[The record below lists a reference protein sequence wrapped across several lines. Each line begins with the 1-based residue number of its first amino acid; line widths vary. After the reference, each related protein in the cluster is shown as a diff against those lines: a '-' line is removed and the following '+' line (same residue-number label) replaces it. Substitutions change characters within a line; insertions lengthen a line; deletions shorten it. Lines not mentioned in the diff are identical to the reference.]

1 MANEGST
8 IILANLNTEEL
19 EKSIKKVVDAVEN
32 GSKEM
37 AKKFDTS
44 INAMIESMK
53 KLSSLSNDVSTHT
66 EKSTSSRAKETKA
79 VNETVTSYDNL
90 AKAKQKAIEPQHSSA
105 RDSYEAMLKGMRE
118 SAVWLAKE
126 LKNVDNVSLDK
137 QLAEYNK
144 FEAKIEE
151 AKRKVA
157 ELKEQLRSGEGGR
170 LVQSQTMNEIA
181 RYEQMIKDLTAQQIA
196 STKKIEEE
204 YKQYGTLVK
213 QEYDAMV
220 KKIQEVFIVKQQ
232 ESKFTEKQISEA
244 KQYTEEINRQVKA
257 WHEMA
262 IAGDK
267 VGQKKIGDSLKLDF
281 YRTMKMPTDSLEQM
295 QKKVERLKV
304 ELSSLQDVGLL
315 SPAQIVRAEQE
326 VAKLNSQI
334 AQIATTTQ
342 QNTQVQQQ
350 YGRTAQEVQEA
361 HARGVQK
368 QIQWQ
373 EELKR
378 KTMEA
383 GTVAQKSAREIIN
396 AAHAALSQGLSPDA
410 FLNKANLTNG
420 SILRQLT
427 DDIYNMRNAYY
438 SIAKDDRESPLAR
451 ALKKDM
457 DNAIQARNALNALA
471 NTEAGTNIAMAAT
484 AQIASAT
491 NAQYDALK
499 TTIARLEYEYN
510 KLSEAEK
517 RTEKGQKLAQDIQNA
532 KQKLDTFRESARA
545 ASKAA
550 NELSNAE
557 EKASSS
563 AKKLSNSHKEA
574 TQSNNALTR
583 SFNYMKNRMAFYLT
597 VGATTQFV
605 KQLADIRGQYEMT
618 ERSLQILTDSAQKGT
633 EIFNQLST
641 MALNSPFTAM
651 QLTDAARQLSALG
664 FEADELVGT
673 VKRLGDISAAV
684 GAPIDRISYALGQVQ
699 TYGYLTSLQAR
710 TFMRMGIPLVKALS
724 EEYSKLEG
732 RIVTT
737 SDVFQRMKDKA
748 ISYNDVMRVVN
759 RLTDEG
765 GRFFDYQAK
774 VSETLH
780 VQLSNLSLA
789 WQNMLN
795 DIGKSNQS
803 LLASPIKLLRALFT
817 HWQAISRVVKAGA
830 IAFGIA
836 KIIQLIS
843 RMALWTNHQR
853 WAFEKTFG
861 TKMATKMK
869 GFSTGLA
876 TMFKSTTFWATI
888 VIGAITDIIMHTNQ
902 MSERIKQTN
911 EDIRKNAEE
920 TSMKMKDFLD
930 ANRDLQESLYTRGED
945 GKITGTRNLDASEAN
960 KAWTEISSQISDSSS
975 NATYF
980 ITKLEQIEDV
990 NDRVRKGFDY
1000 AKLIQEANGALAELG
1015 GNTIKFTQDSWLAG
1029 AFGEGLKSDI
1039 RDFTGLEKAS
1049 KSLDNLKKK
1058 FQEAYTPANDFLG
1071 TLQVMGQALTGSGSL
1086 LNAATESLILDPQS
1100 AKEAAQKA
1108 FAEFEKEA
1116 QVTTNSIKDYL
1127 DSNFMDFSS
1136 KLFNPQNFEDNIMRS
1151 MESAD
1156 AMIKQVAQTEQLT
1169 ADETFQLHRTINSQL
1184 YYQYHMQ
1191 LQARVASTIG
1201 AEHEIAKQQLAIFEE
1216 TWSLQRVSF
1225 QRFLDWMQNSHDST
1239 VRDMYYELTKNGE
1252 EAFDL
1257 TSREGQAKLNA
1268 LLESFKQ
1275 NNLTAYNDLV
1285 HWVNLANLLNISI
1298 PVILKISAD
1307 DSKSQYEQLT
1317 DLDSKADA
1325 AYQKMLRLKQGMDDT
1340 RKNVD
1345 AALKKQGENSTQYKR
1360 EKEAYEKKQKE
1371 YEEAKKDYE
1380 DSVAKGGRSSHAQS
1394 DLKKEQS
1401 AAERARKQKSKEE
1414 NKELKAKEKAENEA
1428 KRARE
1433 KAQREAEQ
1441 EKRRREQELA
1451 KALRDE
1457 VSLVEKLRTSYDK
1470 LRKEGVAPETITST
1484 LLNNYDATFKD
1495 IDKIVK
1501 QYGLEGFDFFDFV
1514 NPFTNTFVKDNT
1526 IFNFFEEQLA
1536 VVKNSSF
1543 KTRDALKS
1551 LEEVLAKMREEG
1563 WTKTMEDI
1571 TKVMGES
1578 IDSLSTNYEL
1588 SLDVE
1593 ENPELSEL
1601 FSNMMGIDVSELL
1614 KDAPKSLKEFTDEV
1628 NTIVGGAMNAYLV
1641 NIGNKDTFENF
1652 MSIRSGE
1659 DFNILDETQ
1668 FKRLREILTEDSQL
1682 FKDIEKLRDDLIK
1695 KNRKFFDDA
1704 QKTFDDYLSK
1714 YGKYA
1719 DKVCEIE
1726 EKRIKDTQTL
1736 DNAYYSDELK
1746 KTEDYARKKQAIER
1760 MTQKELQKLSFEE
1773 FKDSEWYITMFGDLD
1788 NMSMTTLD
1796 VLIGKLQEMKD
1807 TMKELDP
1814 QNLKTIQTE
1823 IDKIMTIRA
1832 KKSPIKNFVNDIK
1845 EYNRLAKQRK
1855 KLEKDLVVSQQNV
1868 DNQKMVVDLASKQ
1881 VKEAKR
1887 KYGVNSEEYKIAQN
1901 NLKVQQDI
1909 LDAQKKENESLV
1921 KKLKR
1926 YGSLK
1931 KLLKEEADAVQDFL
1945 DTISKYAQLFGDF
1958 LESIGDNSVLEDTTR
1973 KLSDL
1978 VGVAQSAVEGFKTG
1992 GVWGAVITGA
2002 LSLGTTIS
2010 KWFSGDGSID
2020 KELQRSELRVKQL
2033 EMAYSNLEESV
2044 NDAYGTM
2051 VVGLQKAQIEN
2062 KKLQLVEMKRQ
2073 LRLEQGRKKKNQ
2085 DKGKIEDLKSQINDL
2100 NNELANST
2108 ETIVNEML
2116 GISGV
2121 AGFAEDLVSSMIS
2134 AFKEGEDYMDV
2145 FNEKWD
2151 DMIDHMIMKL
2161 IVGKVIGDYFND
2173 LFKQMEG
2180 FVEERTR
2187 KEANEY
2193 SNLVAARDAG
2203 ASTMSN
2209 SKLRE
2214 FLITQR
2220 AQNLGYTNHKDW
2232 FKQDKKGYGEFFKSL
2247 SDDYLNNYRKSLNEN
2262 IAIAER
2268 NLKEASDVATYES
2281 YELLANSRE
2290 GAEERVKMLKDILA
2304 QYGIKFGEGTN
2315 KELSQLQQ
2323 GIQGITEDTAG
2334 SLESYMNG
2342 VSQQVYLQSDLLTQI
2357 RDIMVGYDFTLQ
2369 SATNAEILLSLQ
2381 QSYQVQMAIQSILVG
2396 WSNASGQAVR
2406 VEMI

>member
-66 EKSTSSRAKETKA
+66 EKSTSSRVKESKA
-79 VNETVTSYDNL
+79 VNETATSYDDL
-90 AKAKQKAIEPQHSSA
+90 AKAVKKVIDSNDGIKKAFSHEELQSYIALLRNIHSEYRNMAMNGTSTTITQEKMQGWMQSLEQVIAKYKEILTNIDYVNNRQGTISTKQWMQDFSSQDE
-105 RDSYEAMLKGMRE
+105 RLKQLNN
-118 SAVWLAKE
+118 WYKE
-126 LKNVDNVSLDK
+126 LEKEDQKRISNIESEK
-137 QLAEYNK
+137 KAREQMAE
-144 FEAKIEE
+144 A
-151 AKRKVA
+151 ARKA
-157 ELKEQLRSGEGGR
+157 EL
-170 LVQSQTMNEIA
+170 
-181 RYEQMIKDLTAQQIA
+181 RYQ
-196 STKKIEEE
+196 
-204 YKQYGTLVK
+204 
-213 QEYDAMV
+213 DAVM
-220 KKIQEVFIVKQQ
+220 KTQF
-232 ESKFTEKQISEA
+232 
-244 KQYTEEINRQVKA
+244 
-257 WHEMA
+257 M
-262 IAGDK
+262 
-267 VGQKKIGDSLKLDF
+267 
-281 YRTMKMPTDSLEQM
+281 RTMKMPTDNLEQM
-295 QKKVERLKV
+295 QKKVERLKI
-304 ELSSLQDVGLL
+304 ELASLQDVGLL

-326 VAKLNSQI
+326 IGKLNSQI

-342 QNTQVQQQ
+342 QNTQAQQQ

-361 HARGVQK
+361 HARGVQQ

-383 GTVAQKSAREIIN
+383 GSAAQKSASEIIN

-410 FLNKANLTNG
+410 FLNKANLNNG
-420 SILRQLT
+420 SIVRQLT
-427 DDIYNMRNAYY
+427 DDINNMRNAYY

-457 DNAIQARNALNALA
+457 ENAIQARNALNALA
-471 NTEAGTNIAMAAT
+471 NTEAGTNRAMMAT

-532 KQKLDTFRESARA
+532 KQKLDTFKESAKTASQA
-545 ASKAA
+545 AAQ
-550 NELSNAE
+550 LSQEE
-557 EKASSS
+557 EKVSSS

-633 EIFNQLST
+633 EIFNQLKT

-651 QLTDAARQLSALG
+651 QLTESARQLSALG

-673 VKRLGDISAAV
+673 VKRLGDISAAI

-710 TFMRMGIPLVKALS
+710 TFMRMGIPLVKSLA

-732 RIVTT
+732 HVVTT
-737 SDVFQRMKDKA
+737 GDVFQRMKDKA

-759 RLTDEG
+759 RMTDEG

-774 VSETLH
+774 VSETLR

-789 WQNMLN
+789 WENMLN
-795 DIGKSNQS
+795 NIGKSNQS

-830 IAFGIA
+830 IAFGIS
-836 KIIQLIS
+836 KIIQLIA
-843 RMALWTNHQR
+843 RMAMWTNHQR
-853 WAFEKTFG
+853 WAFEMTFG
-861 TKMATKMK
+861 KKMATKMR
-869 GFSTGLA
+869 GFSTGLSA
-876 TMFKSTTFWATI
+876 MFKSTFFWATI
-888 VIGAITDIIMHTNQ
+888 VIGAITDIIMHSSQ
-902 MSERIKQTN
+902 MSERIRKIN
-911 EDIRKNAEE
+911 ESIKEGAAE
-920 TSMKMKDFLD
+920 TSKNIEDYLKNSNEIENSLYRNVEVKDQQSGKVTTQRVNVDISMKDAQPAWEEL
-930 ANRDLQESLYTRGED
+930 
-945 GKITGTRNLDASEAN
+945 RN
-960 KAWTEISSQISDSSS
+960 EIENSSQ
-975 NATYF
+975 NADVF
-980 ITKLEQIEDV
+980 ITQLMQIDNISE
-990 NDRVRKGFDY
+990 RLRKGFDV
-1000 AKLIQEANGALAELG
+1000 ARLIQNANSALKEMKDDAIEV
-1015 GNTIKFTQDSWLAG
+1015 NQDTWLWG
-1029 AFGEGLKSDI
+1029 LFGEGMKSDLKDYKEELKHVEDVWGSIDSLMKQGEDRLNGNALNAI
-1039 RDFTGLEKAS
+1039 RNLKIAQKEFADEVATTSASIEKFLDGHTLDLSVGFGVFDADKFTEQWVVAQEQVDIIAKKVAEQEELTAQETYDFRKELNTQLYAHYHQLLLRQVDESKGADKSVALERVRIFEDTWETNRVSLDRFLNWMKNENSSAVLDMYNQFTDNGRQAFKLTSDEGKAKIDELLKKFKQNNFFAYEDLKDKVKLANLLEVFIPVIFGVKSDPSAWITEGFKEHMEKAS
-1049 KSLDNLKKK
+1049 KELKDA
-1058 FQEAYTPANDFLG
+1058 QDELVSVNAA
-1071 TLQVMGQALTGSGSL
+1071 LQSKSINKNEQDKLEKRRED
-1086 LNAATESLILDPQS
+1086 LNATIKRLKEEKDRFNYTSDSES
-1100 AKEAAQKA
+1100 
-1108 FAEFEKEA
+1108 
-1116 QVTTNSIKDYL
+1116 
-1127 DSNFMDFSS
+1127 
-1136 KLFNPQNFEDNIMRS
+1136 
-1151 MESAD
+1151 
-1156 AMIKQVAQTEQLT
+1156 
-1169 ADETFQLHRTINSQL
+1169 
-1184 YYQYHMQ
+1184 
-1191 LQARVASTIG
+1191 
-1201 AEHEIAKQQLAIFEE
+1201 KQQAKDAKAAE
-1216 TWSLQRVSF
+1216 T
-1225 QRFLDWMQNSHDST
+1225 
-1239 VRDMYYELTKNGE
+1239 
-1252 EAFDL
+1252 A
-1257 TSREGQAKLNA
+1257 
-1268 LLESFKQ
+1268 
-1275 NNLTAYNDLV
+1275 
-1285 HWVNLANLLNISI
+1285 
-1298 PVILKISAD
+1298 
-1307 DSKSQYEQLT
+1307 
-1317 DLDSKADA
+1317 
-1325 AYQKMLRLKQGMDDT
+1325 
-1340 RKNVD
+1340 RKK
-1345 AALKKQGENSTQYKR
+1345 ALK
-1360 EKEAYEKKQKE
+1360 
-1371 YEEAKKDYE
+1371 
-1380 DSVAKGGRSSHAQS
+1380 
-1394 DLKKEQS
+1394 EQ
-1401 AAERARKQKSKEE
+1401 
-1414 NKELKAKEKAENEA
+1414 EKAENKA
-1428 KRARE
+1428 RRARE

-1441 EKRRREQELA
+1441 EQRRREQELA

-1501 QYGLEGFDFFDFV
+1501 QYGLKGFDFFDFV
-1514 NPFTNTFVKDNT
+1514 NPFTNTFAHDNT
-1526 IFNFFEEQLA
+1526 IFTFFEEQLK
-1536 VVKNSSF
+1536 VVRNSSF

-1551 LEEVLAKMREEG
+1551 LEELLAKMREES

-1571 TKVMGES
+1571 TKVMGEN

-1628 NTIVGGAMNAYLV
+1628 NNIVGGAMNAYLV

-1659 DFNILDETQ
+1659 EFNILDETQ

-1719 DKVCEIE
+1719 DKVREIE
-1726 EKRIKDTQTL
+1726 EKRIQDMQTL

-1832 KKSPIKNFVNDIK
+1832 KKSPIKNFVKDIK

-1855 KLEKDLVVSQQNV
+1855 QLEKDLVVSQQSV
-1868 DNQKMVVDLASKQ
+1868 DNQKMVVELAAKQ
-1881 VKEAKR
+1881 VEEAKK
-1887 KYGVNSEEYKIAQN
+1887 KYGVNSEEYQMAQN

-1909 LDAQKKENESLV
+1909 LDTQKKDNESLV

-1931 KLLKEEADAVQDFL
+1931 KLLEEEAGAVQEFL
-1945 DTISKYAQLFGDF
+1945 DSINKYAQLFGDF
-1958 LESIGDNSVLEDTTR
+1958 LESIGDNTGLEDTTR

-1992 GVWGAVITGA
+1992 GVWGAVIAGA
-2002 LSLGTTIS
+2002 LSLGTTIA
-2010 KWFSGDGSID
+2010 KWLSGDGSID
-2020 KELQRSELRVKQL
+2020 KALQRSELRVKQL
-2033 EMAYSNLEESV
+2033 ERAYSNLEESV

-2062 KKLQLVEMKRQ
+2062 KKLQIVEMERQ

-2100 NNELANST
+2100 KNELANST

-2145 FNEKWD
+2145 FNGKWD

-2161 IVGKVIGDYFND
+2161 VVGKVIGDYFND

-2180 FVEERTR
+2180 IVEERTR

-2193 SNLVAARDAG
+2193 TNLVAARDAG
-2203 ASTMSN
+2203 AATMSN
-2209 SKLRE
+2209 GKLRE
-2214 FLITQR
+2214 FLIMQR
-2220 AQNLGYTNHKDW
+2220 MQNLGYTDSWDW
-2232 FKQDKKGYGEFFKSL
+2232 AEQDQRGYSAFVKSL
-2247 SDDYLNNYRKSLNEN
+2247 SDDYLNNYRKALNEN

-2281 YELLANSRE
+2281 YELLLNSRE

-2334 SLESYMNG
+2334 ALEAYMNG

>member
-19 EKSIKKVVDAVEN
+19 EKSIKKVVDAVEK

-37 AKKFDTS
+37 AEKFDTS

-66 EKSTSSRAKETKA
+66 EKSTSSRAKESKA
-79 VNETVTSYDNL
+79 VNETVASYDNL
-90 AKAKQKAIEPQHSSA
+90 AKAKQKAIEPQNSSA

-151 AKRKVA
+151 AKRKVV

-196 STKKIEEE
+196 ATKKIEEE

-244 KQYTEEINRQVKA
+244 KQYTEEIKKQAQAIRESN
-257 WHEMA
+257 EMKSS
-262 IAGDK
+262 G
-267 VGQKKIGDSLKLDF
+267 S
-281 YRTMKMPTDSLEQM
+281 YTMKGTSGYQYTISADSDRLSIEQ
-295 QKKVERLKV
+295 QLVEMHKYEN
-304 ELSSLQDVGLL
+304 EL
-315 SPAQIVRAEQE
+315 
-326 VAKLNSQI
+326 AKEYGVI
-334 AQIATTTQ
+334 TK
-342 QNTQVQQQ
+342 QNTQA
-350 YGRTAQEVQEA
+350 TIENA
-361 HARGVQK
+361 GVEERRIALIKSGENAYNSLSKMTNSNGQVAISFTQLKNAIYDMHNAYAVMTDAEK
-368 QIQWQ
+368 QSSFGVALKQRLDAAKKAM
-373 EELKR
+373 EEFGSTTK
-378 KTMEA
+378 KTKEIVLNLDA
-383 GTVAQKSAREIIN
+383 SEKS
-396 AAHAALSQGLSPDA
+396 LSNRLSE
-410 FLNKANLTNG
+410 L
-420 SILRQLT
+420 
-427 DDIYNMRNAYY
+427 RNAYK
-438 SIAKDDRESPLAR
+438 ILNRE
-451 ALKKDM
+451 
-457 DNAIQARNALNALA
+457 
-471 NTEAGTNIAMAAT
+471 E
-484 AQIASAT
+484 
-491 NAQYDALK
+491 
-499 TTIARLEYEYN
+499 
-510 KLSEAEK
+510 
-517 RTEKGQKLAQDIQNA
+517 
-532 KQKLDTFRESARA
+532 RESANGRQLL
-545 ASKAA
+545 SKIH
-550 NELSNAE
+550 ELENAIRQLRQEIARPLNFKSIETLPQNTIDNIAYKIQQLTKYRGGLDFNTQGE
-557 EKASSS
+557 EIRKVNDLI
-563 AKKLSNSHKEA
+563 AKLQRTQREA
-574 TQSNNALTR
+574 IGTNARYAESNNALTR

-618 ERSLQILTDSAQKGT
+618 ERSLQILTDSAEKGT
-633 EIFNQLST
+633 AIFNQLST

-664 FEADELVGT
+664 FEANELVGT

-732 RIVTT
+732 HVVTT
-737 SDVFQRMKDKA
+737 GDVFQRMKDKA

-759 RLTDEG
+759 RMTDEG

-774 VSETLH
+774 VSETLR

-795 DIGKSNQS
+795 NIGKSNQS
-803 LLASPIKLLRALFT
+803 LLAAPIKAMRALFAN
-817 HWQAISRVVKAGA
+817 WEAISRVIRSAVIGFGVTKLLALMVRLKLGAAGT
-830 IAFGIA
+830 
-836 KIIQLIS
+836 KS
-843 RMALWTNHQR
+843 
-853 WAFEKTFG
+853 AFEATFG
-861 TKMATKMK
+861 SKMVAKVTTLGSALK
-869 GFSTGLA
+869 GLFTS
-876 TMFKSTTFWATI
+876 MTFWTTLVLTGI
-888 VIGAITDIIMHTNQ
+888 FDFINHFGQVEEHIKQINESIKEGAAETSKNIEDYLKNSNEIENSLYRDVEVKDQQSGKTTTQRVNVDISMKDAQPAWEELRNEIENSSQNADVFITQLMQIDNI
-902 MSERIKQTN
+902 SER
-911 EDIRKNAEE
+911 
-920 TSMKMKDFLD
+920 L
-930 ANRDLQESLYTRGED
+930 
-945 GKITGTRNLDASEAN
+945 
-960 KAWTEISSQISDSSS
+960 
-975 NATYF
+975 
-980 ITKLEQIEDV
+980 
-990 NDRVRKGFDY
+990 RKGFDV
-1000 AKLIQEANGALAELG
+1000 ARLIQNANSALKEMKDDAIDV
-1015 GNTIKFTQDSWLAG
+1015 NQDTWLWG
-1029 AFGEGLKSDI
+1029 LFGEGMKSDLKDYKEELKDVEDVWGSIDSLMKQGEDRLNGNAISAI
-1039 RDFTGLEKAS
+1039 RDLKNAQKEFADEVATTSASIEKFLDGHTLDLSVGVGVFDADKFAEQWVVAQEQVDVITKKVAEQEELTAQETYEFRKELNTQLYAHYHQLLLRQVDESKGADKSVALERVRIFEDTWEANRVSLDRFLNWMKNENSSAVLDMYNQFTDNGRQAFKLTSDEGKAKIDELLEKFKQNNFFAYEDLKDKVKLANLLEVFIPVIFGVKSDPSAWITEGFKEHMEKAS
-1049 KSLDNLKKK
+1049 KELKDA
-1058 FQEAYTPANDFLG
+1058 QDELVSVNAA
-1071 TLQVMGQALTGSGSL
+1071 LQSKSINKNEQDKLEKRRDD
-1086 LNAATESLILDPQS
+1086 LNATIKRLKEEKDRFNYTSDSES
-1100 AKEAAQKA
+1100 
-1108 FAEFEKEA
+1108 
-1116 QVTTNSIKDYL
+1116 
-1127 DSNFMDFSS
+1127 
-1136 KLFNPQNFEDNIMRS
+1136 
-1151 MESAD
+1151 
-1156 AMIKQVAQTEQLT
+1156 
-1169 ADETFQLHRTINSQL
+1169 
-1184 YYQYHMQ
+1184 
-1191 LQARVASTIG
+1191 
-1201 AEHEIAKQQLAIFEE
+1201 KQQVKDAKAAE
-1216 TWSLQRVSF
+1216 T
-1225 QRFLDWMQNSHDST
+1225 
-1239 VRDMYYELTKNGE
+1239 
-1252 EAFDL
+1252 A
-1257 TSREGQAKLNA
+1257 
-1268 LLESFKQ
+1268 
-1275 NNLTAYNDLV
+1275 
-1285 HWVNLANLLNISI
+1285 
-1298 PVILKISAD
+1298 
-1307 DSKSQYEQLT
+1307 
-1317 DLDSKADA
+1317 
-1325 AYQKMLRLKQGMDDT
+1325 
-1340 RKNVD
+1340 RKK
-1345 AALKKQGENSTQYKR
+1345 ALK
-1360 EKEAYEKKQKE
+1360 
-1371 YEEAKKDYE
+1371 
-1380 DSVAKGGRSSHAQS
+1380 
-1394 DLKKEQS
+1394 EQ
-1401 AAERARKQKSKEE
+1401 
-1414 NKELKAKEKAENEA
+1414 EKAENKA
-1428 KRARE
+1428 RRARE

-1441 EKRRREQELA
+1441 EQRRREQELA

-1457 VSLVEKLRTSYDK
+1457 VSLVEKLRASYDK

-1501 QYGLEGFDFFDFV
+1501 QYGLKGFDFFDFV
-1514 NPFTNTFVKDNT
+1514 NPFTNTFAHDNT
-1526 IFNFFEEQLA
+1526 IFTFFEEQLD

-1551 LEEVLAKMREEG
+1551 LEELLAKMREES

-1571 TKVMGES
+1571 TKVMGEN

-1659 DFNILDETQ
+1659 EFNILDETQ

-1714 YGKYA
+1714 YGKYS
-1719 DKVCEIE
+1719 DKVLEIE
-1726 EKRIKDTQTL
+1726 EKRIQDMQTL

-1832 KKSPIKNFVNDIK
+1832 KKSPIKNFVKDIK

-1855 KLEKDLVVSQQNV
+1855 QLEKDLVVSQQSV
-1868 DNQKMVVDLASKQ
+1868 DNQKIVVELAAKQ
-1881 VKEAKR
+1881 VEEAKK
-1887 KYGVNSEEYKIAQN
+1887 KYGVNSEEYQMAQN

-1909 LDAQKKENESLV
+1909 LDTQKKDNESLV

-1931 KLLKEEADAVQDFL
+1931 KLLEEEAGAVQEFL
-1945 DTISKYAQLFGDF
+1945 DSINKYAQLFGDF
-1958 LESIGDNSVLEDTTR
+1958 LESIGDNTGLEDTTR

-1992 GVWGAVITGA
+1992 GVWGAVIAGA
-2002 LSLGTTIS
+2002 LSLGTTIA
-2010 KWFSGDGSID
+2010 KWLSGDGSID
-2020 KELQRSELRVKQL
+2020 KALQRSELRVKQL
-2033 EMAYSNLEESV
+2033 ERAYNNLEESV

-2062 KKLQLVEMKRQ
+2062 KKLQLVEMERQ

-2100 NNELANST
+2100 KNELANST

-2145 FNEKWD
+2145 FNDKWD

-2161 IVGKVIGDYFND
+2161 VVGKVIGDYFND

-2180 FVEERTR
+2180 IVEERTR

-2193 SNLVAARDAG
+2193 TNLVAARDAG
-2203 ASTMSN
+2203 AATMSN
-2209 SKLRE
+2209 GKLRE
-2214 FLITQR
+2214 FLIMQR
-2220 AQNLGYTNHKDW
+2220 MQNLGYTNSWDW
-2232 FKQDKKGYGEFFKSL
+2232 FEQDQRGYSAFVKSL
-2247 SDDYLNNYRKSLNEN
+2247 SDDYLNNYRKALNEN

-2281 YELLANSRE
+2281 YELLLNSRE

-2323 GIQGITEDTAG
+2323 GIQGITEDTA
-2334 SLESYMNG
+2334 SALEAYMNG

-2406 VEMI
+2406 VEMIA

>member
-66 EKSTSSRAKETKA
+66 EKSTSSRVKENKA
-79 VNETVTSYDNL
+79 VNETAASYDNL
-90 AKAKQKAIEPQHSSA
+90 AKAKQKAIEPQTTSA
-105 RDSYEAMLKGMRE
+105 KDSYEAMLKGMRE

-151 AKRKVA
+151 AKRKVV

-196 STKKIEEE
+196 ATKKIEEE

-213 QEYDAMV
+213 QEYDAMI

-232 ESKFTEKQISEA
+232 ESKFTEKQIVDA
-244 KQYTEEINRQVKA
+244 KQYTEEIKKQAQAIRESN
-257 WHEMA
+257 EMKTN
-262 IAGDK
+262 G
-267 VGQKKIGDSLKLDF
+267 S
-281 YRTMKMPTDSLEQM
+281 YTMKGASGYQYTISADSDRLSIEQ
-295 QKKVERLKV
+295 QLVEMHKYEN
-304 ELSSLQDVGLL
+304 EL
-315 SPAQIVRAEQE
+315 
-326 VAKLNSQI
+326 AKEYGVI
-334 AQIATTTQ
+334 TK
-342 QNTQVQQQ
+342 QNTQA
-350 YGRTAQEVQEA
+350 TIENA
-361 HARGVQK
+361 GVEERRMALIKSGENAYNSLSKMTNSNGQVAISFTQLKNAIHDMHNAYAVMTDAEK
-368 QIQWQ
+368 QSSFGVALKQRLDAAKKAM
-373 EELKR
+373 EEFGSTTK
-378 KTMEA
+378 KTKEIVLNLDA
-383 GTVAQKSAREIIN
+383 SEKS
-396 AAHAALSQGLSPDA
+396 LSNRLSE
-410 FLNKANLTNG
+410 L
-420 SILRQLT
+420 
-427 DDIYNMRNAYY
+427 RNAYK
-438 SIAKDDRESPLAR
+438 ILNRE
-451 ALKKDM
+451 
-457 DNAIQARNALNALA
+457 
-471 NTEAGTNIAMAAT
+471 E
-484 AQIASAT
+484 
-491 NAQYDALK
+491 
-499 TTIARLEYEYN
+499 
-510 KLSEAEK
+510 
-517 RTEKGQKLAQDIQNA
+517 
-532 KQKLDTFRESARA
+532 RESANGRQLLG
-545 ASKAA
+545 KIH
-550 NELSNAE
+550 ELENAIHQLRQEIARPLNFKSIENLPQNTIDNIAYKIQQLTKYRGGLDLKTQGE
-557 EKASSS
+557 EIRRVNDLIV
-563 AKKLSNSHKEA
+563 KLQRTQKEA
-574 TQSNNALTR
+574 IGTNARYAESNNALTR

-633 EIFNQLST
+633 AIFNELST

-710 TFMRMGIPLVKALS
+710 TFMRMGIPLVKALA

-732 RIVTT
+732 HVVTT
-737 SDVFQRMKDKA
+737 GDVFQRMKDKA

-759 RLTDEG
+759 RMTDEG

-774 VSETLH
+774 VSETLR

-795 DIGKSNQS
+795 NIGKSNQS
-803 LLASPIKLLRALFT
+803 LLSAPIKAMRALFAN
-817 HWQAISRVVKAGA
+817 WESISRVIRSVAIGFGVTKLLALIVRLNLSTAGTR
-830 IAFGIA
+830 
-836 KIIQLIS
+836 K
-843 RMALWTNHQR
+843 
-853 WAFEKTFG
+853 AFESTFG
-861 TKMATKMK
+861 SKMVAKVTTLGSALK
-869 GFSTGLA
+869 GLFTSV
-876 TMFKSTTFWATI
+876 TFWTTLVLTGI
-888 VIGAITDIIMHTNQ
+888 FDFINHLGQTEEHIKQINESIKEGAAETSKNIEDYLKNSNEIENSLYRDVEVKDQQSGKVTTQRVNVDISMKDAQPAWEELSNEIENSSQNADVFITQLMQIDNI
-902 MSERIKQTN
+902 SER
-911 EDIRKNAEE
+911 
-920 TSMKMKDFLD
+920 L
-930 ANRDLQESLYTRGED
+930 
-945 GKITGTRNLDASEAN
+945 
-960 KAWTEISSQISDSSS
+960 
-975 NATYF
+975 
-980 ITKLEQIEDV
+980 
-990 NDRVRKGFDY
+990 RKGFDV
-1000 AKLIQEANGALAELG
+1000 ARLIQNANSALKEMKDDAIEVNQDTWLWGLFGEGMKSDLKDYKEELKDVEDIWGSIDSLMKQGEDRLNGNAISAIKDLKNAQKEFADEVATTSASIEKFLDGHTLDLSIGVGVFDADKFAEQWVVAQEQVDVITKKVAEQEELTAQETYEFRRELNTQLYAHYHQLLLRQANEANGADKSVALERVRIFEDTWEANRVSLDRFLNWMKNENSSAVLDMYNQFTDNGRQAFKLTSDEGKAKIDELLEKFKQNNFFAYEDLKDKVKLANLLEVF
-1015 GNTIKFTQDSWLAG
+1015 IPVI
-1029 AFGEGLKSDI
+1029 FGVKSDPTAWI
-1039 RDFTGLEKAS
+1039 TQGFKEHMEKAS
-1049 KSLDNLKKK
+1049 K
-1058 FQEAYTPANDFLG
+1058 E
-1071 TLQVMGQALTGSGSL
+1071 LQDAESELVSVNAALQSKSINKNEQDKL
-1086 LNAATESLILDPQS
+1086 EKRRDDLNATIKRL
-1100 AKEAAQKA
+1100 KE
-1108 FAEFEKEA
+1108 EKDRFNY
-1116 QVTTNSIKDYL
+1116 TS
-1127 DSNFMDFSS
+1127 DSD
-1136 KLFNPQNFEDNIMRS
+1136 
-1151 MESAD
+1151 
-1156 AMIKQVAQTEQLT
+1156 
-1169 ADETFQLHRTINSQL
+1169 
-1184 YYQYHMQ
+1184 
-1191 LQARVASTIG
+1191 
-1201 AEHEIAKQQLAIFEE
+1201 AKQQ
-1216 TWSLQRVSF
+1216 VK
-1225 QRFLDWMQNSHDST
+1225 D
-1239 VRDMYYELTKNGE
+1239 
-1252 EAFDL
+1252 
-1257 TSREGQAKLNA
+1257 AKAAEKARNKALNA
-1268 LLESFKQ
+1268 QK
-1275 NNLTAYNDLV
+1275 
-1285 HWVNLANLLNISI
+1285 
-1298 PVILKISAD
+1298 
-1307 DSKSQYEQLT
+1307 
-1317 DLDSKADA
+1317 KAD
-1325 AYQKMLRLKQGMDDT
+1325 
-1340 RKNVD
+1340 
-1345 AALKKQGENSTQYKR
+1345 
-1360 EKEAYEKKQKE
+1360 
-1371 YEEAKKDYE
+1371 
-1380 DSVAKGGRSSHAQS
+1380 
-1394 DLKKEQS
+1394 
-1401 AAERARKQKSKEE
+1401 
-1414 NKELKAKEKAENEA
+1414 NEA

-1441 EKRRREQELA
+1441 EQRRREQELA

-1457 VSLVEKLRTSYDK
+1457 VSLVEKLRTSYEK
-1470 LRKEGVAPETITST
+1470 LRKEGVAPEAITST

-1514 NPFTNTFVKDNT
+1514 NPFTNTFVQDNT
-1526 IFNFFEEQLA
+1526 IFNFFEEQLK
-1536 VVKNSSF
+1536 VVRNSSF

-1551 LEEVLAKMREEG
+1551 LEELLAKMREEG

-1628 NTIVGGAMNAYLV
+1628 NTIVGGAINAYLV

-1659 DFNILDETQ
+1659 EFNILDETQ

-1704 QKTFDDYLSK
+1704 QKTFDEYLSK

-1719 DKVCEIE
+1719 DKVREIE
-1726 EKRIKDTQTL
+1726 EKRIQDMQTL

-1832 KKSPIKNFVNDIK
+1832 KKSPIKNFVKDIK

-1855 KLEKDLVVSQQNV
+1855 QLEKDLVVSQQSV
-1868 DNQKMVVDLASKQ
+1868 DNQKMVVELAAKQ
-1881 VKEAKR
+1881 VEEAKK
-1887 KYGVNSEEYKIAQN
+1887 KYGVNSEQYQMAQN

-1909 LDAQKKENESLV
+1909 LDAQKKDNESLV

-1931 KLLKEEADAVQDFL
+1931 KLLEEEAGAVQEFL
-1945 DTISKYAQLFGDF
+1945 DSINKYAQLFGDF
-1958 LESIGDNSVLEDTTR
+1958 LESIGDNTGLEDTTR

-1992 GVWGAVITGA
+1992 GVWGAVVAGA
-2002 LSLGTTIS
+2002 LSLGTTIA
-2010 KWFSGDGSID
+2010 KWLSGDGSID
-2020 KELQRSELRVKQL
+2020 KALQRSELRVKQL
-2033 EMAYSNLEESV
+2033 ERAYSNLEESV

-2062 KKLQLVEMKRQ
+2062 KKLQLVEMERQ

-2085 DKGKIEDLKSQINDL
+2085 DQGKIEDLKSQINDL
-2100 NNELANST
+2100 KNELVNST
-2108 ETIVNEML
+2108 ESIVNEML

-2145 FNEKWD
+2145 FNDKWD

-2161 IVGKVIGDYFND
+2161 VVGKVIGDYFND
-2173 LFKQMEG
+2173 LFKQMEEI
-2180 FVEERTR
+2180 VEERTR
-2187 KEANEY
+2187 KDANEY
-2193 SNLVAARDAG
+2193 TNLVAARDAG
-2203 ASTMSN
+2203 AATMSN

-2214 FLITQR
+2214 YLIMQR
-2220 AQNLGYTNHKDW
+2220 MQNLGYTNSWDW
-2232 FKQDKKGYGEFFKSL
+2232 FEQDQRGYSAFVKSL
-2247 SDDYLNNYRKSLNEN
+2247 SDDYLNNYRKALNEN

-2281 YELLANSRE
+2281 YELLLNSRE

-2334 SLESYMNG
+2334 ALEAMLNG
-2342 VSQQVYLQSDLLTQI
+2342 ISQQVYLHSDILIEI
-2357 RDIMVGYDFTLQ
+2357 RDVLRSFDYDVRTGVQAQILLELQ
-2369 SATNAEILLSLQ
+2369 TGFQTVNAMRTMMENWQTAAGNGIKVEIL
-2381 QSYQVQMAIQSILVG
+2381 
-2396 WSNASGQAVR
+2396 
-2406 VEMI
+2406 

>member
-79 VNETVTSYDNL
+79 VNETATSYDDL
-90 AKAKQKAIEPQHSSA
+90 AKAVKKVIDSNDGIKKAFSHEELQSYIALLRNIYSEYRNMAMNGTSTTITQEKMQGWMQALEQVIAKYKEILANIDYVNNRQGTISTKQWIQDFSSQDERLKQLNNWYKELEKEDQKRISNVEKANQKALAQIES
-105 RDSYEAMLKGMRE
+105 EKK
-118 SAVWLAKE
+118 AKE
-126 LKNVDNVSLDK
+126 
-137 QLAEYNK
+137 QMAE
-144 FEAKIEE
+144 A
-151 AKRKVA
+151 ARKA
-157 ELKEQLRSGEGGR
+157 EL
-170 LVQSQTMNEIA
+170 
-181 RYEQMIKDLTAQQIA
+181 RYQ
-196 STKKIEEE
+196 
-204 YKQYGTLVK
+204 
-213 QEYDAMV
+213 DAVM
-220 KKIQEVFIVKQQ
+220 KTQF
-232 ESKFTEKQISEA
+232 
-244 KQYTEEINRQVKA
+244 
-257 WHEMA
+257 M
-262 IAGDK
+262 
-267 VGQKKIGDSLKLDF
+267 
-281 YRTMKMPTDSLEQM
+281 RTMKMPTDNLEQM

-304 ELSSLQDVGLL
+304 ELASLQDVGLL

-326 VAKLNSQI
+326 IGKLNSQI

-342 QNTQVQQQ
+342 QNTQAQQQ

-361 HARGVQK
+361 HARGVQ
-368 QIQWQ
+368 QQFQWQ
-373 EELKR
+373 EQLR
-378 KTMEA
+378 IKTLEVGYA
-383 GTVAQKSAREIIN
+383 SQKSAREIIN

-410 FLNKANLTNG
+410 FLNKANLPNG

-427 DDIYNMRNAYY
+427 DDINNMRNAYY

-457 DNAIQARNALNALA
+457 DNAIQARNALEALA
-471 NTEAGTNIAMAAT
+471 HTEAGTNRAMAAT
-484 AQIASAT
+484 AQIAS
-491 NAQYDALK
+491 NANEQYDALK
-499 TTIARLEYEYN
+499 TTIARLEYEYS

-517 RTEKGQKLAQDIQNA
+517 KTEKGQKLAQDIQNA
-532 KQKLDTFRESARA
+532 KQKLDTFKESAKTASQA
-545 ASKAA
+545 AAQ
-550 NELSNAE
+550 LSQEE
-557 EKASSS
+557 EKVSSS

-583 SFNYMKNRMAFYLT
+583 SFNYMKNRLAFYLT

-605 KQLADIRGQYEMT
+605 KQLIEIRGQYEMT

-664 FEADELVGT
+664 FEANELVST

-710 TFMRMGIPLVKALS
+710 TFMRMGIPLVKSLA

-732 RIVTT
+732 HVVTT
-737 SDVFQRMKDKA
+737 GDVFQRMKDKA

-759 RLTDEG
+759 RMTDEG

-795 DIGKSNQS
+795 NIGKSNQS
-803 LLASPIKLLRALFT
+803 LLAAPIKAMRALFAN
-817 HWQAISRVVKAGA
+817 WEAISRVVKSAA
-830 IAFGIA
+830 IGFGIVKLFQFLSA
-836 KIIQLIS
+836 IYLLSGKTKL
-843 RMALWTNHQR
+843 
-853 WAFEKTFG
+853 AFEATFG
-861 TKMATKMK
+861 SKMAAKVSTLGSALK
-869 GFSTGLA
+869 GLFTSMSFWTTLVITGIIDFIRHSNQVEEHIRKINEGIREGAAETSKNIEDYL
-876 TMFKSTTFWATI
+876 KNSKEIENSLYKDVEVKDQQSGKTTTQRVNVDINIRDAQSAWEELRNEIENSSQNADVFITQLMQ
-888 VIGAITDIIMHTNQ
+888 IGNI
-902 MSERIKQTN
+902 SER
-911 EDIRKNAEE
+911 
-920 TSMKMKDFLD
+920 L
-930 ANRDLQESLYTRGED
+930 
-945 GKITGTRNLDASEAN
+945 
-960 KAWTEISSQISDSSS
+960 
-975 NATYF
+975 
-980 ITKLEQIEDV
+980 
-990 NDRVRKGFDY
+990 RKGFDV
-1000 AKLIQEANGALAELG
+1000 ARLIQNANSALKEMKDDAIEV
-1015 GNTIKFTQDSWLAG
+1015 NQDTWLWG
-1029 AFGEGLKSDI
+1029 LFGEGMKSDLKDYKEELKDVEKYWGNMDVLTQHATNRQSDYYNRATASI
-1039 RDFTGLEKAS
+1039 KELQDAQKEFADEVSTTSASIEKFLDGHTLDLSFGVGVFDADKFAEQWVVAQEQVDVITKKVAEQEELTAQETYEFRKELNNQLYAHYHQLLLRQVNESTGADKSVALERVRIFEDTWEENRVSLDRFLNWMKNENSSAVLDMYNQFTDNGRQAFKLTSDEGKAKIDELLEK
-1049 KSLDNLKKK
+1049 
-1058 FQEAYTPANDFLG
+1058 
-1071 TLQVMGQALTGSGSL
+1071 
-1086 LNAATESLILDPQS
+1086 
-1100 AKEAAQKA
+1100 
-1108 FAEFEKEA
+1108 
-1116 QVTTNSIKDYL
+1116 
-1127 DSNFMDFSS
+1127 
-1136 KLFNPQNFEDNIMRS
+1136 
-1151 MESAD
+1151 
-1156 AMIKQVAQTEQLT
+1156 
-1169 ADETFQLHRTINSQL
+1169 
-1184 YYQYHMQ
+1184 
-1191 LQARVASTIG
+1191 
-1201 AEHEIAKQQLAIFEE
+1201 
-1216 TWSLQRVSF
+1216 
-1225 QRFLDWMQNSHDST
+1225 
-1239 VRDMYYELTKNGE
+1239 
-1252 EAFDL
+1252 
-1257 TSREGQAKLNA
+1257 
-1268 LLESFKQ
+1268 FKQ
-1275 NNLTAYNDLV
+1275 NNFFAYEDLKDKV
-1285 HWVNLANLLNISI
+1285 KLANLLEVFI
-1298 PVILKISAD
+1298 PVIFGVKSDPSAWITEGFKEHMEKVSKELSDAESELVDVNAALQSKLTNENEQEKLKKRRD
-1307 DSKSQYEQLT
+1307 DLNATIKRLKEEKDRFNYTSNSEAKQQVKDAKAAEKARNKALNAQK
-1317 DLDSKADA
+1317 KAD
-1325 AYQKMLRLKQGMDDT
+1325 
-1340 RKNVD
+1340 
-1345 AALKKQGENSTQYKR
+1345 
-1360 EKEAYEKKQKE
+1360 
-1371 YEEAKKDYE
+1371 
-1380 DSVAKGGRSSHAQS
+1380 
-1394 DLKKEQS
+1394 
-1401 AAERARKQKSKEE
+1401 
-1414 NKELKAKEKAENEA
+1414 NEA

-1441 EKRRREQELA
+1441 EQRRREQELA

-1457 VSLVEKLRTSYDK
+1457 ISIIGNVYRAYEEMRKKTGAGVKESVDNILFIYDKAIGDVNEVLKKNGINQISIFDVIDESKDTLRTDLEIANIFRQQLEQVEKSAFKTKDSIKALSDAELDYYQK
-1470 LRKEGVAPETITST
+1470 ST
-1484 LLNNYDATFKD
+1484 PSIMQEILDSRNDMLSEAK
-1495 IDKIVK
+1495 
-1501 QYGLEGFDFFDFV
+1501 EGFDLSVQFEDF
-1514 NPFTNTFVKDNT
+1514 
-1526 IFNFFEEQLA
+1526 
-1536 VVKNSSF
+1536 
-1543 KTRDALKS
+1543 
-1551 LEEVLAKMREEG
+1551 
-1563 WTKTMEDI
+1563 
-1571 TKVMGES
+1571 
-1578 IDSLSTNYEL
+1578 
-1588 SLDVE
+1588 
-1593 ENPELSEL
+1593 PELAQI
-1601 FSNMMGIDVSELL
+1601 FSDMMGVPIENLL
-1614 KDAPKSLKEFTDEV
+1614 KDAPKSLPEYAKNVNKTLNDALETYADRILWNGEGDLEQFKKDFVKTFTNGKEFNVLDFFQFDALK
-1628 NTIVGGAMNAYLV
+1628 NYY
-1641 NIGNKDTFENF
+1641 
-1652 MSIRSGE
+1652 GE
-1659 DFNILDETQ
+1659 KSDF
-1668 FKRLREILTEDSQL
+1668 F
-1682 FKDIEKLRDDLIK
+1682 
-1695 KNRKFFDDA
+1695 KFFESQRKDLLKMQEDAMKDA

-1714 YGKYA
+1714 YGRYA
-1719 DKVCEIE
+1719 DKVLEIE
-1726 EKRIKDTQTL
+1726 DKRIKDTKTL

-1832 KKSPIKNFVNDIK
+1832 KKSPIKNFVKDIK

-1855 KLEKDLVVSQQNV
+1855 QLEKDLVVSQQNV
-1868 DNQKMVVDLASKQ
+1868 DNQKMVVELATKQ
-1881 VKEAKR
+1881 VAEAKDN
-1887 KYGVNSEEYKIAQN
+1887 YGVNSEQYQMAQN
-1901 NLKVQQDI
+1901 NLKVQQEI
-1909 LDAQKKENESLV
+1909 LDTQKKDNESLV

-1931 KLLKEEADAVQDFL
+1931 KLLEEEAGAVQEFL
-1945 DTISKYAQLFGDF
+1945 DSINKYAQLFGDF
-1958 LESIGDNSVLEDTTR
+1958 LESIGDNSGLEDTTR

-1992 GVWGAVITGA
+1992 GVWGAVIAGA
-2002 LSLGTTIS
+2002 LSLGTTIA
-2010 KWFSGDGSID
+2010 KWLSGDGSID
-2020 KELQRSELRVKQL
+2020 KALQRSELRVKQL
-2033 EMAYSNLEESV
+2033 ERAYSNLEESV

-2062 KKLQLVEMKRQ
+2062 KKLQLVEMERQ

-2100 NNELANST
+2100 KNELANST

-2145 FNEKWD
+2145 FNDKWD

-2161 IVGKVIGDYFND
+2161 VVGKVIGDYFND

-2180 FVEERTR
+2180 IVEERTR

-2193 SNLVAARDAG
+2193 TNLVAARDAG
-2203 ASTMSN
+2203 AATMSN
-2209 SKLRE
+2209 GKLRQ
-2214 FLITQR
+2214 FLIMQR
-2220 AQNLGYTNHKDW
+2220 MQNLGYTDSWDW
-2232 FKQDKKGYGEFFKSL
+2232 VEQDPNANAFIKSL
-2247 SDDYLNNYRKSLNEN
+2247 SDDYLNNYRKALNEN

-2281 YELLANSRE
+2281 YELLLNSRE

-2334 SLESYMNG
+2334 ALEAYMNG

-2406 VEMI
+2406 VEMIA

>member
-19 EKSIKKVVDAVEN
+19 EKSIKKVVDAVEK

-37 AKKFDTS
+37 AEKFDTS

-66 EKSTSSRAKETKA
+66 EKSTSSRAKESKA
-79 VNETVTSYDNL
+79 VNETVASYDNL
-90 AKAKQKAIEPQHSSA
+90 AKAKQKAIEPQNSSA

-151 AKRKVA
+151 AKRKVV

-196 STKKIEEE
+196 ATKKIEEE
-204 YKQYGTLVK
+204 YKQYGILVK

-232 ESKFTEKQISEA
+232 ESKFTEKQIADTRQYSQEIQKQVQAWKEA
-244 KQYTEEINRQVKA
+244 DR
-257 WHEMA
+257 
-262 IAGDK
+262 
-267 VGQKKIGDSLKLDF
+267 VGQKGIGDALKVDF
-281 YRTMKMPTDSLEQM
+281 LRTMKMPTENIEQM
-295 QKKVERLKV
+295 QQKLERLKIL
-304 ELSSLQDVGLL
+304 LSNMQDIGLL
-315 SPAQIVRAEQE
+315 SPSQIVKSEQE
-326 VAKLNSQI
+326 VEKLNSQI
-334 AQIATTTQ
+334 AQISQTTQ
-342 QNTQVQQQ
+342 QNTQAQQQ
-350 YGRTAQEVQEA
+350 YGRSVQEAQEA
-361 HARGVQK
+361 HARGVQQ

-383 GTVAQKSAREIIN
+383 GSVAQKSASEIIN

-410 FLNKANLTNG
+410 FLKKANLNNG
-420 SILRQLT
+420 SIVRQLT
-427 DDIYNMRNAYY
+427 DDINNMRNAYY

-457 DNAIQARNALNALA
+457 ENAIQARNALNALA
-471 NTEAGTNIAMAAT
+471 NTEAGTNRAMMAT

-532 KQKLDTFRESARA
+532 KQKLDTFRESART
-545 ASKAA
+545 ASQAA

-557 EKASSS
+557 EKVSSS

-664 FEADELVGT
+664 FEANELVGT

-684 GAPIDRISYALGQVQ
+684 GAPINRISYALGQVQ

-710 TFMRMGIPLVKALS
+710 TFMRMGIPLVKALA

-732 RIVTT
+732 RVVTT

-759 RLTDEG
+759 KMTDEG

-774 VSETLH
+774 VSETLR

-789 WQNMLN
+789 WENMLN

-830 IAFGIA
+830 IAFGIS
-836 KIIQLIS
+836 KIIQLIA
-843 RMALWTNHQR
+843 RMAMWTNHQR

-861 TKMATKMK
+861 TKMATKMR

-920 TSMKMKDFLD
+920 TSKKMKDFLD

-945 GKITGTRNLDASEAN
+945 GKITGTRNLDTSEAN

-1015 GNTIKFTQDSWLAG
+1015 DNTIKFTQDSWLAG
-1029 AFGEGLKSDI
+1029 AFGEGLKSDL

-1058 FQEAYTPANDFLG
+1058 FQEAYTPADDFLG
-1071 TLQVMGQALTGSGSL
+1071 TLQGIGQALTGSGSL
-1086 LNAATESLILDPQS
+1086 LDAAKESLNFDPQS

-1257 TSREGQAKLNA
+1257 TSKEGQAKLNA
-1268 LLESFKQ
+1268 LLESFKK

-1401 AAERARKQKSKEE
+1401 AAERASKQKTKEE
-1414 NKELKAKEKAENEA
+1414 NKELKAKEKAENKA
-1428 KRARE
+1428 RIARE

-1441 EKRRREQELA
+1441 EQRRREQELA

-1457 VSLVEKLRTSYDK
+1457 VSLVEKLRTSYEK
-1470 LRKEGVAPETITST
+1470 LRKEGIAPETITST

-1501 QYGLEGFDFFDFV
+1501 QYGLKGFDFFDFV
-1514 NPFTNTFVKDNT
+1514 NPFTNTFAHDNT
-1526 IFNFFEEQLA
+1526 IFTFFEEQLK

-1551 LEEVLAKMREEG
+1551 LEELLAKMN
-1563 WTKTMEDI
+1563 EDYWVESMKVI
-1571 TKVMGES
+1571 TDGLNKDL
-1578 IDSLSTNYEL
+1578 DSLSTNYEL
-1588 SLDVE
+1588 SIDVE

-1614 KDAPKSLKEFTDEV
+1614 KDAPKSLKEFTEKA
-1628 NTIVGGAMNAYLV
+1628 NGIVEGAIRAYATNMGMQEGDWGAFLG
-1641 NIGNKDTFENF
+1641 ITQ
-1652 MSIRSGE
+1652 GE
-1659 DFNILDETQ
+1659 EMNILDEKQ
-1668 FKRLREILTEDSQL
+1668 FETLRQSLTEDSQL

-1719 DKVCEIE
+1719 DKVLEIE
-1726 EKRIKDTQTL
+1726 EKRIQDMQTL

-1832 KKSPIKNFVNDIK
+1832 KKSPIKNFVKDIK

-1855 KLEKDLVVSQQNV
+1855 QLEKDLVVSQQSV
-1868 DNQKMVVDLASKQ
+1868 DNQKMVVELATKQ
-1881 VKEAKR
+1881 VAAAKNT
-1887 KYGVNSEEYKIAQN
+1887 YGVNSEQYQMAQN

-1909 LDAQKKENESLV
+1909 LDTQKKDNEFLV

-1931 KLLKEEADAVQDFL
+1931 KLLEEEAGAVQEFL
-1945 DTISKYAQLFGDF
+1945 DSINKYAQLFGDF
-1958 LESIGDNSVLEDTTR
+1958 LESIGDNTGLEDTTR

-1992 GVWGAVITGA
+1992 GVWGAVIAGA
-2002 LSLGTTIS
+2002 LSLGTTIA
-2010 KWFSGDGSID
+2010 KWLSGDGSID
-2020 KELQRSELRVKQL
+2020 KALQRSELRVKQL
-2033 EMAYSNLEESV
+2033 ERAYSNLEESV

-2062 KKLQLVEMKRQ
+2062 KKLQLVEMERQ

-2100 NNELANST
+2100 KNELANST

-2145 FNEKWD
+2145 FNDKWD

-2161 IVGKVIGDYFND
+2161 VVGKVIGDYFND

-2180 FVEERTR
+2180 IVEERTR

-2193 SNLVAARDAG
+2193 TNLVAARDAG
-2203 ASTMSN
+2203 AATMSN
-2209 SKLRE
+2209 GKLRE
-2214 FLITQR
+2214 FLIMQR
-2220 AQNLGYTNHKDW
+2220 MQNLGYTDSWDW
-2232 FKQDKKGYGEFFKSL
+2232 FEQDQRGYSAFIKSL
-2247 SDDYLNNYRKSLNEN
+2247 SDDYLNNYRKALNEN

-2281 YELLANSRE
+2281 YELLLNSRE

-2334 SLESYMNG
+2334 ALEAYMNG

>member
-1 MANEGST
+1 MVNEGST

-19 EKSIKKVVDAVEN
+19 EKSIKKVVDAVEK

-37 AKKFDTS
+37 AEKFDTS
-44 INAMIESMK
+44 INVIIESMK

-79 VNETVTSYDNL
+79 VNETATSYDNL
-90 AKAKQKAIEPQHSSA
+90 AKAKQKAIE
-105 RDSYEAMLKGMRE
+105 
-118 SAVWLAKE
+118 
-126 LKNVDNVSLDK
+126 
-137 QLAEYNK
+137 
-144 FEAKIEE
+144 
-151 AKRKVA
+151 
-157 ELKEQLRSGEGGR
+157 
-170 LVQSQTMNEIA
+170 
-181 RYEQMIKDLTAQQIA
+181 
-196 STKKIEEE
+196 
-204 YKQYGTLVK
+204 
-213 QEYDAMV
+213 
-220 KKIQEVFIVKQQ
+220 
-232 ESKFTEKQISEA
+232 EA
-244 KQYTEEINRQVKA
+244 KQYTEEIKKQAQAIRESNEMKA
-257 WHEMA
+257 N
-262 IAGDK
+262 G
-267 VGQKKIGDSLKLDF
+267 S
-281 YRTMKMPTDSLEQM
+281 YTMKGAYGYQYTISADSDRLSIEQQLVEM
-295 QKKVERLKV
+295 QKYEN
-304 ELSSLQDVGLL
+304 EL
-315 SPAQIVRAEQE
+315 
-326 VAKLNSQI
+326 AKEYGVI
-334 AQIATTTQ
+334 TK
-342 QNTQVQQQ
+342 QNTQATTENAGVEERRLALIKSGENAYNSLSKMTNSNGQVAISFTQLKNAIHDMHNAYAVMTDAEKQ
-350 YGRTAQEVQEA
+350 SSFGVALKQRLDAAKKAMEEFGSTTKKTKEIVLNLDASEKSLSNRLSELRNAYKKLNREERESANGRQLLGKI
-361 HARGVQK
+361 H
-368 QIQWQ
+368 
-373 EELKR
+373 EL
-378 KTMEA
+378 E
-383 GTVAQKSAREIIN
+383 N
-396 AAHAALSQGLSPDA
+396 A
-410 FLNKANLTNG
+410 
-420 SILRQLT
+420 LRQLKQEMARPINFKSIENLPQNSI
-427 DDIYNMRNAYY
+427 DNIAYKIQQLTAY
-438 SIAKDDRESPLAR
+438 RGGLDLRTQGEEIRKVNDLIAKLQRTQRE
-451 ALKKDM
+451 
-457 DNAIQARNALNALA
+457 AI
-471 NTEAGTNIAMAAT
+471 GTN
-484 AQIASAT
+484 
-491 NAQYDALK
+491 
-499 TTIARLEYEYN
+499 ARY
-510 KLSEAEK
+510 AE
-517 RTEKGQKLAQDIQNA
+517 
-532 KQKLDTFRESARA
+532 
-545 ASKAA
+545 
-550 NELSNAE
+550 
-557 EKASSS
+557 
-563 AKKLSNSHKEA
+563 
-574 TQSNNALTR
+574 SNNALTR

-641 MALNSPFTAM
+641 MALNSPFTTM

-664 FEADELVGT
+664 FEANELVST

-710 TFMRMGIPLVKALS
+710 TFMRMGIPLVKALA

-732 RIVTT
+732 HVVTT
-737 SDVFQRMKDKA
+737 GDVFQRMKERA

-759 RLTDEG
+759 RMTDEG

-795 DIGKSNQS
+795 NIGKSNQS
-803 LLASPIKLLRALFT
+803 LLAAPIKLLRALFT
-817 HWQAISRVVKAGA
+817 YWESISRVARSALLG
-830 IAFGIA
+830 FG
-836 KIIQLIS
+836 
-843 RMALWTNHQR
+843 
-853 WAFEKTFG
+853 
-861 TKMATKMK
+861 
-869 GFSTGLA
+869 
-876 TMFKSTTFWATI
+876 
-888 VIGAITDIIMHTNQ
+888 
-902 MSERIKQTN
+902 
-911 EDIRKNAEE
+911 
-920 TSMKMKDFLD
+920 
-930 ANRDLQESLYTRGED
+930 
-945 GKITGTRNLDASEAN
+945 
-960 KAWTEISSQISDSSS
+960 
-975 NATYF
+975 
-980 ITKLEQIEDV
+980 ITKLLTLLIALKVHTGGVKGAFESTFGEKMVSKVSTLGKALKGLFSSITFWTTIIITGIFDFIQHFGQVEEHIKQINESIREGAAETSKNIEDYLKNSKEIENSLYKDVEVKDQQSGKTTTQRV
-990 NDRVRKGFDY
+990 NVDINIRDAQSAWEELRNEIENSSQNADVFITQLMQIGNISERLRKGFDV
-1000 AKLIQEANGALAELG
+1000 ARLIQNANSALKEMKDDAIEV
-1015 GNTIKFTQDSWLAG
+1015 NQDTWLWG
-1029 AFGEGLKSDI
+1029 LFGEGMKSDLKDYKEELKNVEEFWGNMDVLTQHATNRQSEYYNRATAAI
-1039 RDFTGLEKAS
+1039 EDLQDAQKEFADEVSTTSASIEKFLDGHTLDLSIGVGVFDADKFAEQWVVAQEQVDVITKKVAEQEKLTAQETYELRKELNTQLYAHYHQLLLRQANESKGADKSVALERVRIFEDTWEENRVSLDRFLNWMKNENSSAVLDMYNQFTDNGRQAFKLTSDEGKAKIDELLEKFKQNNFFAYEDLKDKVKLANLLEVFIPVIFSVKSDPTAWITEGFKEHMEKAS
-1049 KSLDNLKKK
+1049 KELKDA
-1058 FQEAYTPANDFLG
+1058 QDELVSVNAA
-1071 TLQVMGQALTGSGSL
+1071 LQSKSINKNEQDKLEKRRDD
-1086 LNAATESLILDPQS
+1086 LNATIKRL
-1100 AKEAAQKA
+1100 KE
-1108 FAEFEKEA
+1108 EKDRFNY
-1116 QVTTNSIKDYL
+1116 TS
-1127 DSNFMDFSS
+1127 DS
-1136 KLFNPQNFEDNIMRS
+1136 E
-1151 MESAD
+1151 
-1156 AMIKQVAQTEQLT
+1156 
-1169 ADETFQLHRTINSQL
+1169 
-1184 YYQYHMQ
+1184 
-1191 LQARVASTIG
+1191 
-1201 AEHEIAKQQLAIFEE
+1201 AKQQ
-1216 TWSLQRVSF
+1216 VK
-1225 QRFLDWMQNSHDST
+1225 D
-1239 VRDMYYELTKNGE
+1239 
-1252 EAFDL
+1252 
-1257 TSREGQAKLNA
+1257 
-1268 LLESFKQ
+1268 
-1275 NNLTAYNDLV
+1275 
-1285 HWVNLANLLNISI
+1285 AN
-1298 PVILKISAD
+1298 
-1307 DSKSQYEQLT
+1307 
-1317 DLDSKADA
+1317 
-1325 AYQKMLRLKQGMDDT
+1325 
-1340 RKNVD
+1340 
-1345 AALKKQGENSTQYKR
+1345 
-1360 EKEAYEKKQKE
+1360 
-1371 YEEAKKDYE
+1371 
-1380 DSVAKGGRSSHAQS
+1380 
-1394 DLKKEQS
+1394 
-1401 AAERARKQKSKEE
+1401 AAEKAR
-1414 NKELKAKEKAENEA
+1414 NKALKAKEKAENDA
-1428 KRARE
+1428 RRARE

-1441 EKRRREQELA
+1441 EQRRREQELA

-1514 NPFTNTFVKDNT
+1514 NPFTNTFAYDKT
-1526 IFNFFEEQLA
+1526 IFTFFEEQLK

-1551 LEEVLAKMREEG
+1551 LEELLAKMREEG

-1571 TKVMGES
+1571 TKVMGEN

-1588 SLDVE
+1588 SIDIE

-1628 NTIVGGAMNAYLV
+1628 NSIVGGAMNAYLV

-1659 DFNILDETQ
+1659 EFNILDETQ

-1719 DKVCEIE
+1719 DKVREIE
-1726 EKRIKDTQTL
+1726 EKRIQDTQTL

-1832 KKSPIKNFVNDIK
+1832 KKSPIKNFVKDIK

-1855 KLEKDLVVSQQNV
+1855 QLEKDLVVSQQSV
-1868 DNQKMVVDLASKQ
+1868 DNQKMVVELAAKQ
-1881 VKEAKR
+1881 VEEAKK
-1887 KYGVNSEEYKIAQN
+1887 KYGVNSEEYQMAQN

-1909 LDAQKKENESLV
+1909 LDAQKKDNESLV

-1931 KLLKEEADAVQDFL
+1931 KLLEEEAGAVQEFL
-1945 DTISKYAQLFGDF
+1945 DSINKYAQLFGDF
-1958 LESIGDNSVLEDTTR
+1958 LESIGDNTGLEDTTR

-1992 GVWGAVITGA
+1992 GVWGAVIAGA
-2002 LSLGTTIS
+2002 LSLGTTIA
-2010 KWFSGDGSID
+2010 KWLSGDGSID
-2020 KELQRSELRVKQL
+2020 KALQRSELRVKQL
-2033 EMAYSNLEESV
+2033 ERAYSNLEESV

-2062 KKLQLVEMKRQ
+2062 KKLQLVEMERQ

-2100 NNELANST
+2100 KNELANST

-2145 FNEKWD
+2145 FNDKWD

-2180 FVEERTR
+2180 IVEERTR

-2193 SNLVAARDAG
+2193 TNLVAARDAG
-2203 ASTMSN
+2203 AATMSN
-2209 SKLRE
+2209 GKLRE
-2214 FLITQR
+2214 FLIMQR
-2220 AQNLGYTNHKDW
+2220 MQNLGYTNSWDW
-2232 FKQDKKGYGEFFKSL
+2232 AEQDPRGYNAFVKSL
-2247 SDDYLNNYRKSLNEN
+2247 SNDYLNNYRKALNEN

-2281 YELLANSRE
+2281 YELLLNSRE

-2334 SLESYMNG
+2334 ALEAYMNG